1 MKVFQVNYSA
11 IFEFNIHFAEHFPKP
26 YTKAE
31 QRMFK
36 IDDNK
41 LSETTEEEEQFD
53 EEENK
58 QYDKTQG
65 RAKEVSKSI

>member
-1 MKVFQVNYSA
+1 
-11 IFEFNIHFAEHFPKP
+11 
-26 YTKAE
+26 
-31 QRMFK
+31 MFK

-65 RAKEVSKSI
+65 RTKEVSKSI